1 MRELTRLD
9 EHASRQPAMIA
20 VETHRGMPSLLAAG
34 GVLAALGASS
44 CCVLPFLLF
53 TVGISGA
60 WIGNLTALAPYQPLF
75 ITAAVGFLGLGF
87 WRVYSRPKVCAGSS
101 YCARPAANRLTKIGL
116 ISATV
121 LVIAAAGFNTVAPL
135 FLN

>member
-1 MRELTRLD
+1 M
-9 EHASRQPAMIA
+9 
-20 VETHRGMPSLLAAG
+20 LAAG

-75 ITAAVGFLGLGF
+75 TTAAVGFLGLGF
-87 WRVYSRPKVCAGSS
+87 WRVYSRPKACADGS
-101 YCARPAANRLTKIGL
+101 YCARSAANRLTKIGL

-121 LVIAAAGFNTVAPL
+121 LVTAAAGFNTVAPL